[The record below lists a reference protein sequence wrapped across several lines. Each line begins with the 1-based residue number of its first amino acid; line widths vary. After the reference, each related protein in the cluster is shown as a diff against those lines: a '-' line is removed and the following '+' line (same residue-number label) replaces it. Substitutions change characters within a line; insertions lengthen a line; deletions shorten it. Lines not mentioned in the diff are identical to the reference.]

1 MECPVCSSEDI
12 KTLKSKNISSK
23 TNEISEFLL
32 ECDCCNHIFK
42 ESTTFEKPK
51 PFRLII
57 SENGSSKRTSIDI
70 YPDDKLSSGDI
81 LISDLGKS
89 KVRSLELKSGK
100 RVKFS
105 IAKDVNTIWAS
116 SIDIPSRIGVSI
128 NFKGITQA
136 YKVDLDREFRISVN
150 DVVKIEDILFKV
162 RVIKTLKKKMTRG
175 SAKASVIR
183 RVYGDP
189 VNYKKY
195 NHDLTNK
202 IAIKKEI
209 NDEILWKIKIL

>member
-1 MECPVCSSEDI
+1 MECPVCSSKDI
-12 KTLKSKNISSK
+12 KILKSKTISSK
-23 TNEISEFLL
+23 TNEINEFLL
-32 ECDCCNHIFK
+32 DCTCCNHVFK
-42 ESTTFEKPK
+42 KSTTLEKPK

-57 SENGSSKRTSIDI
+57 SENGNSKRTNINI
-70 YPDDKLSSGDI
+70 YPDDELSSGDI

-89 KVRSLELKSGK
+89 EVRSLELKSGK

-105 IAKDVNTIWAS
+105 IAKNVNTIWAS

-136 YKVDLDREFRISVN
+136 YKVDLDREFRISA
-150 DVVKIEDILFKV
+150 DDIVKIEDILFKV
-162 RVIKTLKKKMTRG
+162 KVIKTLKKKMTRG
-175 SAKASVIR
+175 SAKASVIK

-195 NHDLTNK
+195 DFDLTDK
-202 IAIKKEI
+202 IAIKKE
-209 NDEILWKIKIL
+209 